1 MTGQDQHVWPG
12 EPSGRGVTWRSMTV
26 MSPTTVMNATIAIV
40 GGKGNYRYHKNSPG
54 GGKAINA
61 LEINYF

>member
-1 MTGQDQHVWPG
+1 
-12 EPSGRGVTWRSMTV
+12 